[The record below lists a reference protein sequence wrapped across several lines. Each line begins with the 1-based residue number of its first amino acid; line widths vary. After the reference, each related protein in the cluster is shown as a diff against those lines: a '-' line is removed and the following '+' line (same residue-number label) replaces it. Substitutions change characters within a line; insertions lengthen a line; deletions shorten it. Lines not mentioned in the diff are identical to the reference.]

1 MFPLLVSMSVLGTD
15 CVFLFPFAMKYGV
28 LGTDSLFMFPLE
40 YIQTL
45 LLDLLKLILHLH
57 HQHLNIVIIC
67 L

>member
-1 MFPLLVSMSVLGTD
+1 MSVLGTD
-15 CVFLFPFAMKYGV
+15 CVFLFPFAMKYDV

-45 LLDLLKLILHLH
+45 LLDLLELILHLH
-57 HQHLNIVIIC
+57 HDLLDLSVVG

>member
-1 MFPLLVSMSVLGTD
+1 MSVLGTD

-45 LLDLLKLILHLH
+45 LLDLLKFILHLH
-57 HQHLNIVIIC
+57 YNLLDLSVIG

>member
-1 MFPLLVSMSVLGTD
+1 MSVLGTD

-40 YIQTL
+40 YIKTL
-45 LLDLLKLILHLH
+45 LLNLFEFVLHLH
-57 HQHLNIVIIC
+57 HDLLDLCMIR